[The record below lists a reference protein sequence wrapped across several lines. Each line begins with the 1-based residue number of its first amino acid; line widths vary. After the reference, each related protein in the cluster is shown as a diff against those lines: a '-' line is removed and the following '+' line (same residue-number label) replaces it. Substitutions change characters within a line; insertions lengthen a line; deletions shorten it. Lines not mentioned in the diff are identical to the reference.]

1 LHGVVFDIFAE
12 AIMTAQPLLDVHD
25 LTVEFSTRRG
35 IVKAVQHVNISVA
48 KGETLGIVGESGSG
62 KSVTSY
68 AVMRILDRAGSIAEG
83 SVVFSGIDV
92 KAATENQMRDLRGRE
107 ISMIFQNPRAALNPI
122 RKVGDQIEDVLR
134 QHVQQSQVSDRG
146 EKAIEALEQ
155 VKIARPR
162 ERYHAYPF
170 ELSGGM
176 CQRVVIAL
184 ALACNPQLLIADEP
198 TTGLD
203 VTTQKAVM
211 DLIVE
216 LTKRRNMSTILITHD
231 LGLAAAYCDRV
242 VVMEKGR
249 VVETAKSADIFARP
263 EHAYT
268 KKLMRATPRVGVSLR
283 DLLPED
289 EAAVSASPRARG
301 EVDARSAAGEGDSPR
316 AVLAEAAPHPNPPAN
331 SGEREKNTG
340 GDESAKPLL
349 LVEKLVKEY
358 PRQGATAVLGK
369 LFSRKP
375 PVEVEQFRAVDGIS
389 FTVGHGESVG
399 LVGESGCGKST
410 TSMMVMRLL
419 DQTSGRIL
427 FDGEEIGAILPQAFA
442 RLPLR
447 KSIQMVFQDPTDSL
461 NPRFTAARAIADPI
475 MQLGDIR
482 GRDAM
487 RARCEELAGLVGL
500 PVNLLDRFPHQLS
513 GGQKARVGIARAIA
527 LHPKLVIL
535 DEPTAALDVSVQA
548 VVLNL
553 LQDLKQSMG
562 MSYLF
567 VSHDL
572 NVVRLLCDRVI
583 VMRAGRIVE
592 QGSSERVLGD
602 PQDAYTKEL
611 LTAIPHPPL
620 PVH

>member
-1 LHGVVFDIFAE
+1 
-12 AIMTAQPLLDVHD
+12 MTAPPLLDVSD
-25 LTVEFSTRRG
+25 LTVEFATRRG
-35 IVKAVQHVNISVA
+35 VVRAVQHVDISVA

-68 AVMRILDRAGSIAEG
+68 AVMRILDRAGKIADG
-83 SVVFSGIDV
+83 SVIFSGIDV
-92 KAATENQMRDLRGRE
+92 RTASEDQMRDLRGRE

-134 QHVQQSQVSDRG
+134 QHVQQSTVGDRG

-155 VKIARPR
+155 VRIARPR

-216 LTKRRNMSTILITHD
+216 LTKRRGMSTILITHD

-249 VVETAKSADIFARP
+249 VVETALSADIFVRP
-263 EHAYT
+263 EHPYT
-268 KKLMRATPRVGVSLR
+268 RKLMRATPRLGASLR
-283 DLLPED
+283 DLLPEE
-289 EAAVSASPRARG
+289 EAAAPSPTSPSSTSPRLRG
-301 EVDARSAAGEGDSPR
+301 EVGLRSNPGEGDSPR
-316 AVLAEAAPHPNPPAN
+316 VAFAESAPHPDPLPAG
-331 SGEREKNTG
+331 GEREKRSG
-340 GDESAKPLL
+340 GDVATQSDASAKPLL
-349 LVEKLVKEY
+349 LVDKLVKEY
-358 PRQGATAVLGK
+358 PRQGATAVLTK
-369 LFSRKP
+369 LFGRKP
-375 PVEVEQFRAVDGIS
+375 PVETEKFRAVDGIS

-419 DQTSGRIL
+419 DQTSGRIM
-427 FDGEEIGAILPQAFA
+427 FDGEEIGAILPNAFA

-461 NPRFTAARAIADPI
+461 NPRFTAARAIAEPLL
-475 MQLGDIR
+475 QLGGIK
-482 GRDAM
+482 GRDSL
-487 RARCEELAGLVGL
+487 RARCEELAEMVGL
-500 PVNLLDRFPHQLS
+500 PINLLDRFPHQLS

-553 LQDLKQSMG
+553 LHDLKQSMG

-583 VMRAGRIVE
+583 VMRTGRIVE
-592 QGSSERVLGD
+592 QGAAERVLGD
-602 PQDAYTKEL
+602 PQDSYTREL

>member
-1 LHGVVFDIFAE
+1 
-12 AIMTAQPLLDVHD
+12 MTAPPLLDIND
-25 LTVEFSTRRG
+25 LTVEFATRRG

-68 AVMRILDRAGSIAEG
+68 AVMRILDRAGKIAEG

-134 QHVQQSQVSDRG
+134 QHVQSAASDRG

-216 LTKRRNMSTILITHD
+216 LTKRRGMSTILITHD

-249 VVETAKSADIFARP
+249 VVETALSADIFAKP

-268 KKLMRATPRVGVSLR
+268 KKLMRATPRLGVSLR
-283 DLLPED
+283 DLLPEE
-289 EAAVSASPRARG
+289 EATPVMAGLDPAIHPSSQDPSSKAMDPR
-301 EVDARSAAGEGDSPR
+301 VKP
-316 AVLAEAAPHPNPPAN
+316 
-331 SGEREKNTG
+331 G
-340 GDESAKPLL
+340 GDDVTKPLL

-358 PRQGATAVLGK
+358 PRQGATATLTK

-375 PVEVEQFRAVDGIS
+375 PVELEQFRAVDGIS
-389 FTVGHGESVG
+389 FSVGHGESVG

-419 DQTSGRIL
+419 DQTSGRIM
-427 FDGEEIGAILPQAFA
+427 FDGDEIGGILPNAFA

-461 NPRFTAARAIADPI
+461 NPRFTAARAIVDPI

-482 GRDAM
+482 GRDAL

-500 PVNLLDRFPHQLS
+500 PINLLDRFPHQLS

-553 LQDLKQSMG
+553 LHDLKQSMG

-583 VMRAGRIVE
+583 VMRTGRIVE
-592 QGSSERVLGD
+592 QGPSERLLGD

-620 PVH
+620 PV

>member
-1 LHGVVFDIFAE
+1 
-12 AIMTAQPLLDVHD
+12 
-25 LTVEFSTRRG
+25 VEFATRRG
-35 IVKAVQHVNISVA
+35 IVKAVQHVNITVA
-48 KGETLGIVGESGSG
+48 KGETLGVVGESGSG

-68 AVMRILDRAGSIAEG
+68 AVMRILDRAGRIAEG
-83 SVVFSGIDV
+83 SVMFSGIDV

-134 QHVQQSQVSDRG
+134 QHVQSAASDRG

-216 LTKRRNMSTILITHD
+216 LTKRRGMSTILITHD

-249 VVETAKSADIFARP
+249 VVETALSADIFARP

-268 KKLMRATPRVGVSLR
+268 KKLMRATPRIGASLR
-283 DLLPED
+283 DLLPEE
-289 EAAVSASPRARG
+289 EAAALPRPAVVMAGHSRPKDGVASARLCPAIHPSSQDSSKPMDPRVKPGGDASPSG
-301 EVDARSAAGEGDSPR
+301 DA
-316 AVLAEAAPHPNPPAN
+316 
-331 SGEREKNTG
+331 
-340 GDESAKPLL
+340 SAKPLL

-358 PRQGATAVLGK
+358 PRQGATATLTK

-375 PVEVEQFRAVDGIS
+375 PVETEQFRAVDGIS
-389 FTVGHGESVG
+389 FGVGHGESVG

-419 DQTSGRIL
+419 DQTSGRIV
-427 FDGEEIGAILPQAFA
+427 FDGDEIGTIMPNAFA

-461 NPRFTAARAIADPI
+461 NPRFTAARAIVDPI

-482 GRDAM
+482 GRDAL

-500 PVNLLDRFPHQLS
+500 PINLLDRFPHQLS

-553 LQDLKQSMG
+553 LHDLKQSMG

-583 VMRAGRIVE
+583 VMRTGRIVE
-592 QGSSERVLGD
+592 QGPSERVLGD

-620 PVH
+620 PA

>member
-1 LHGVVFDIFAE
+1 
-12 AIMTAQPLLDVHD
+12 MTTAQPLLDVND
-25 LTVEFSTRRG
+25 LTVEFATRRG
-35 IVKAVQHVNISVA
+35 VVKAVQHVNISVA

-68 AVMRILDRAGSIAEG
+68 AVMRILDRAGKIAEG
-83 SVVFSGIDV
+83 SVTFSGIDV
-92 KAATENQMRDLRGRE
+92 KAAAESQMRDLRGRE

-122 RKVGDQIEDVLR
+122 RKVGRQIEDVLL
-134 QHVQQSQVSDRG
+134 QHVQVDKARVG
-146 EKAIEALEQ
+146 ERAIEVLDQ
-155 VKIARPR
+155 VRIARPR

-216 LTKRRNMSTILITHD
+216 LTRRRGMSTILITHD

-249 VVETAKSADIFARP
+249 VVETAQSADIFAKP

-268 KKLMRATPRVGVSLR
+268 KKLMRATPRLGVSLR
-283 DLLPED
+283 DLLPEE
-289 EAAVSASPRARG
+289 EAAALDSAALATSAAKKPGGEVSASGTP
-301 EVDARSAAGEGDSPR
+301 
-316 AVLAEAAPHPNPPAN
+316 
-331 SGEREKNTG
+331 
-340 GDESAKPLL
+340 PLL

-358 PRQGATAVLGK
+358 PRQGATAVLTK

-375 PVEVEQFRAVDGIS
+375 PVELEQFRAVDGIS

-419 DQTSGRIL
+419 DQTSGRIV
-427 FDGEEIGAILPQAFA
+427 FDGDEIGAILPNAFA

-475 MQLGDIR
+475 MQLGDIS
-482 GRDAM
+482 GRDAL

-553 LQDLKQSMG
+553 LADLKQSMG

-583 VMRAGRIVE
+583 VMRTGRIVE
-592 QGSSERVLGD
+592 QGPSERVLGD
-602 PQDAYTKEL
+602 PQDAYTREL